1 MRDVVPGF
9 RCVPMTERFRFE
21 KMPIMPIG
29 LALTIVIFS
38 GCRLAGALGVLS
50 VDLPAEDQVIS
61 GGDEV
66 GGFGLLGEIREQD
79 TLTDD
84 SIAVERSLQDISQD
98 EPVILEIATVLP
110 FGGPPRLAEFAQLV
124 AEGIEVAA
132 VEMSGPLLNVRIISV
147 DDQGDPTLTRDLVRE
162 LENSS
167 IRAMVGF
174 LEDTSLEIAGSARQ
188 IGLPLISPTA
198 RSASRAGEGIYSL
211 EGPDPVAAA
220 EMARYAFKSGYS
232 RIAVLHSQ
240 SSESVQEADA
250 FAEMSRTLGLPIV
263 GRYAYQAGA
272 TFFGEEIIEAQNA
285 LRAAEIA
292 ALGLEENDT
301 LHVELLEPVAL
312 FLPIPPED
320 VEFIA
325 PQIVHYGLDTLAI
338 DILGTSGWTAP
349 QVLETVDLRHTTGV
363 VATAS
368 VGRMEDRNTSIQF
381 REAYERHFQR
391 SLISGVPAL
400 GYDTTLLLIEALKGG
415 SESPEEIRIAIEGL
429 RDIEGAAGVYSLVDG
444 RILRRTEVVYID
456 EGILLPVG

>member
-1 MRDVVPGF
+1 
-9 RCVPMTERFRFE
+9 MTGRFRLE
-21 KMPIMPIG
+21 KIPIMLIG
-29 LALTIVIFS
+29 LALTIVIS
-38 GCRLAGALGVLS
+38 GGCQLAGTPGGLS
-50 VDLPAEDQVIS
+50 VNLPAEDQAVS

-66 GGFGLLGEIREQD
+66 GGSGRLGEMRRQDIPTEDSIVSEEALQD
-79 TLTDD
+79 T
-84 SIAVERSLQDISQD
+84 SQN
-98 EPVILEIATVLP
+98 ELIILELGMLLP
-110 FGGPPRLAEFAQLV
+110 FGGPPGLAEFARLI
-124 AEGIEVAA
+124 AEGVEVAA
-132 VEMSGPLLNVRIISV
+132 VEMSEALLDVRITSV
-147 DDQGDPTLTRDLVRE
+147 DDQGDPALTRVLVRE
-162 LENSS
+162 LEDSS
-167 IRAMVGF
+167 IRGVVGF

-188 IGLPLISPTA
+188 IGIPLVSPTA
-198 RSASRAGEGIYSL
+198 RSASRAGEGVYSL

-220 EMARYAFKSGYS
+220 EMARYASEFGYT

-240 SSESVQEADA
+240 SSESAQEADA
-250 FAEMSRTLGLPIV
+250 FEEMSRSLGLPIV
-263 GRYAYQAGA
+263 GRYAYQVGA

-292 ALGLEENDT
+292 ALGLKEDDT
-301 LHVELLEPVAL
+301 LHVEMLEPVAL

-338 DILGTSGWTAP
+338 DILGTSGWTDP

-363 VATAS
+363 VATSS
-368 VGRMEDRNTSIQF
+368 VGRTGDRSTSIQF

-400 GYDTTLLLIEALKGG
+400 GYDTVLLLIEGLKGG
-415 SESPEEIRIAIEGL
+415 AESPEEIRIAIEGL
-429 RDIEGAAGVYSLVDG
+429 HEIEGAAGIYSLVDG

>member
-1 MRDVVPGF
+1 
-9 RCVPMTERFRFE
+9 MTGRFWLE
-21 KMPIMPIG
+21 KIPIMPIG
-29 LALTIVIFS
+29 LALTIVIS
-38 GCRLAGALGVLS
+38 GGCQLAGTPGGLS
-50 VDLPAEDQVIS
+50 VNLPDEDQAVS

-66 GGFGLLGEIREQD
+66 GGSGRLGEMRKQDIPTEDSIVSEEALQD
-79 TLTDD
+79 T
-84 SIAVERSLQDISQD
+84 SQN
-98 EPVILEIATVLP
+98 ELLILELGMLLP
-110 FGGPPRLAEFAQLV
+110 FGGPPGLAEFARLI
-124 AEGIEVAA
+124 AEGVEVAA
-132 VEMSGPLLNVRIISV
+132 VEMSEALLDVRITSV
-147 DDQGDPTLTRDLVRE
+147 DDQGDPALTRVLVRE
-162 LENSS
+162 LEDLS
-167 IRAMVGF
+167 IRGVVGF

-188 IGLPLISPTA
+188 IGIPLVSPTA
-198 RSASRAGEGIYSL
+198 RSASRAGEGVYSL

-220 EMARYAFKSGYS
+220 EMARYASEFGYT

-240 SSESVQEADA
+240 SSESAQEADA
-250 FAEMSRTLGLPIV
+250 FEEMSRSLGLPIV
-263 GRYAYQAGA
+263 GRYAYQVGA

-292 ALGLEENDT
+292 ALGLKEDDT
-301 LHVELLEPVAL
+301 LHVEMLEPVAL

-338 DILGTSGWTAP
+338 DILGTSGWTDP

-363 VATAS
+363 VATSS
-368 VGRMEDRNTSIQF
+368 VGRTEDRSTSTQF

-400 GYDTTLLLIEALKGG
+400 GYDTVLLLIEGLKGG
-415 SESPEEIRIAIEGL
+415 AESPEEIRIAIEGL
-429 RDIEGAAGVYSLVDG
+429 HEIEGAAGIYSLVDG

>member
-1 MRDVVPGF
+1 
-9 RCVPMTERFRFE
+9 MTGRFWLE
-21 KMPIMPIG
+21 KIPIMPIG
-29 LALTIVIFS
+29 LALTIVIS
-38 GCRLAGALGVLS
+38 VGCQLAGTPGGLS
-50 VDLPAEDQVIS
+50 VNLPAEDQDVS

-66 GGFGLLGEIREQD
+66 GGSGRLGEMRKQDIPTEDSIVPEEALQD
-79 TLTDD
+79 T
-84 SIAVERSLQDISQD
+84 SQN
-98 EPVILEIATVLP
+98 ELLILELGMLLP
-110 FGGPPRLAEFAQLV
+110 FGGPPGLAEFARLI
-124 AEGIEVAA
+124 AEGVEVAA
-132 VEMSGPLLNVRIISV
+132 VEMSEALLDVRITSV
-147 DDQGDPTLTRDLVRE
+147 DDQGDPALTRVLVRE
-162 LENSS
+162 LEDSS
-167 IRAMVGF
+167 IRGVVGF

-188 IGLPLISPTA
+188 IGIPLVSPTA
-198 RSASRAGEGIYSL
+198 RSASRAGEGVYSL

-220 EMARYAFKSGYS
+220 EMARYASEFGYT

-240 SSESVQEADA
+240 SSESAQEADA
-250 FAEMSRTLGLPIV
+250 FEEMSRSLGLPIV
-263 GRYAYQAGA
+263 GRYAYQVGA

-292 ALGLEENDT
+292 ALGLKEDDT
-301 LHVELLEPVAL
+301 LHVEMLEPVAV

-338 DILGTSGWTAP
+338 DILGTSGWTDP

-363 VATAS
+363 VATS
-368 VGRMEDRNTSIQF
+368 FVGRTEDRNTSIQF

-400 GYDTTLLLIEALKGG
+400 GYDTVLLLIEGLKGG
-415 SESPEEIRIAIEGL
+415 AESPEEIRIAIEGL
-429 RDIEGAAGVYSLVDG
+429 HEIEGAAGIYSLVDG

>member
-1 MRDVVPGF
+1 
-9 RCVPMTERFRFE
+9 MTGRFRLE
-21 KMPIMPIG
+21 KIPIMPIG
-29 LALTIVIFS
+29 LALTIVIS
-38 GCRLAGALGVLS
+38 VGCQLAGTPGGLS
-50 VDLPAEDQVIS
+50 VNLPAEDQAVS

-66 GGFGLLGEIREQD
+66 GGSGRLGEMRKQDIPTEDSIVSEEALQD
-79 TLTDD
+79 T
-84 SIAVERSLQDISQD
+84 SQN
-98 EPVILEIATVLP
+98 ELIILELAMLLP
-110 FGGPPRLAEFAQLV
+110 FGGPPGLAEFARLI
-124 AEGIEVAA
+124 AEGVEVAA
-132 VEMSGPLLNVRIISV
+132 VEMSEALLDVRITSV
-147 DDQGDPTLTRDLVRE
+147 DDQGDPALTRVLVRE
-162 LENSS
+162 LEDSS
-167 IRAMVGF
+167 IRGVVGF

-188 IGLPLISPTA
+188 IGIPLVSPTA
-198 RSASRAGEGIYSL
+198 RSASRAGEGVYSL

-220 EMARYAFKSGYS
+220 EMARYASEFGYT

-240 SSESVQEADA
+240 SSESAQEADA
-250 FAEMSRTLGLPIV
+250 FEEMSRSLGLPIV
-263 GRYAYQAGA
+263 GRYAYQVGA

-292 ALGLEENDT
+292 ALGLKEDDT
-301 LHVELLEPVAL
+301 LHVEMLEPVAV

-338 DILGTSGWTAP
+338 DILGTSGWTDP

-363 VATAS
+363 VATS
-368 VGRMEDRNTSIQF
+368 FVGRTEDRNTSIQF

-400 GYDTTLLLIEALKGG
+400 GYDTVLLLIEGLKGG
-415 SESPEEIRIAIEGL
+415 AESPEEIRIAIEGL
-429 RDIEGAAGVYSLVDG
+429 HEIEGAAGIYSLVDG